1 MKRVIKEAVKLTF
14 QENQVVWLYLHG
26 QIGWRESMG
35 QVMKKNPTL
44 NPNKTYMPEE
54 ETTNHRQPIHT
65 STTNNS
71 NYSCQYPH
79 K

>member
-35 QVMKKNPTL
+35 AGD
-44 NPNKTYMPEE
+44 EE
-54 ETTNHRQPIHT
+54 K
-65 STTNNS
+65 S
-71 NYSCQYPH
+71 NIKP